1 MRNLQVLG
9 LFSIAAIVVSCSSE
23 PERNVL
29 GTFVTAVQSG
39 NEDAI
44 DHVSLVEFPGEEIS
58 AWEIVE
64 IGPETSEPFPLADL
78 QEELIATEE
87 ELEQMIKTNDA
98 FVQENEELY
107 LEYKPKKDEDP
118 EAEFTGELKEFDEEF
133 SARMEKQKALTE
145 KIEEI
150 KDSIDAVKAAAALST
165 NTPGLGSSYDGEV
178 LQKTVHVKFDGK
190 DYTVT
195 IKQYA
200 LVNTSNNLEPMTRWI
215 ITDIN
220 EGAT

>member
-1 MRNLQVLG
+1 MRKLQVLG

-23 PERNVL
+23 PERGVL

-39 NEDAI
+39 NADAMG
-44 DHVSLVEFPGEEIS
+44 HVSLVEFPGEGIA

-64 IGPETSEPFPLADL
+64 IGPETTEPFPLADL
-78 QEELIATEE
+78 QEELIETEE
-87 ELEQMIKTNDA
+87 ELEETIEENDA
-98 FVQENEELY
+98 FVRDNEELY

-118 EAEFTGELKEFDEEF
+118 DAEFTGELKEFDEEF
-133 SARMEKQKALTE
+133 SARMEEQKALAE
-145 KIEEI
+145 RIEEI

-165 NTPGLGSSYDGEV
+165 STPGLGSSYDGDV
-178 LQKTVHVKFDGK
+178 LQKNVHVRFDGK

-195 IKQYA
+195 MKQYA